1 MDVPARDRLRQPD
14 QPLVAP
20 VRPDQRH
27 ALVSVFVE
35 FASLPDLLALLVRE
49 RGYRWDRDEGYP
61 YGRDIDAWNPD
72 NEPPYTWRDFF
83 HEHPPNVDHIHD
95 DPMDYLWS
103 GEPDLVRALCED
115 AWALV
120 RRLRLV
126 VSHRLSRAGLR
137 LAHIGMGAAPNERAA
152 QDYAV
157 LREILGRQVER
168 LYVGAGR
175 VPIVPVL
182 RAAAYVLGQ
191 GGSRTAAHLPG
202 LLAGEIARLIDLART
217 DATEALI
224 GTHRLAAIREEAM
237 QSLGEPDAGEE
248 PSWYRLDLADTV
260 NARNLADLPSR
271 LDDPLTLTEVRATA
285 HLLTFSGLLYE
296 AFPLGPVQCLA
307 AGR

>member
-1 MDVPARDRLRQPD
+1 M
-14 QPLVAP
+14 VAP

-27 ALVSVFVE
+27 ALASVFVE
-35 FASLPDLLALLVRE
+35 FASLPDLLALLVQE
-49 RGYRWDRDEGYP
+49 RGYRWDRDVGYP
-61 YGRDIDAWNPD
+61 DGWGIDAWGPHR
-72 NEPPYTWRDFF
+72 EPPYSWQDFF
-83 HEHPPNVDHIHD
+83 RAHPPNVDHIHD

-103 GEPDLVRALCED
+103 GEPDLMHALCED

-120 RRLRLV
+120 GRLRLV
-126 VSHRLSRAGLR
+126 VAHRLSRAGR
-137 LAHIGMGAAPNERAA
+137 TLAGIAGGTPPHERTAE
-152 QDYAV
+152 DDAV
-157 LREILGRQVER
+157 LRKILGRQVER

-182 RAAAYVLGQ
+182 RAAALMLGQ
-191 GGSRTAAHLPG
+191 GGSQAAAHLPG
-202 LLAGEIARLIDLART
+202 LLAGEIAGLIDRART

-224 GTHRLAAIREEAM
+224 GAHRLAAIREEVL
-237 QSLGEPDAGEE
+237 QSLGEPDPDEE
-248 PSWYRLDLADTV
+248 PSWYRIDLADAV

-271 LDDPLTLTEVRATA
+271 LEDPFTLTQVRATA